1 MAEKVTKIPN
11 QNNINSVITA
21 QIENMADIVKVV
33 VKAATEGAIKYSSDT
48 VDKLKTYSDVV
59 ETLFSNKG
67 AVIVLTKAA
76 DTFQKLNGKDIKEE
90 NIKKGFKAVKM
101 MQSYIKDLVEN
112 LSELKSLPEI
122 NLTGITTIFENINS
136 LRAALEKDD
145 KNNKP
150 MWFKFFLLKL
160 EINRAVELIKEI
172 SNTKIDNDNI
182 SAAQTLT
189 ANIKNVYK
197 EFTSVLESFNEVNLK
212 DGNLYFAKLRLIKRI
227 IGRTIKSLN
236 NIDAEALKTLNK
248 NFGKKNNDLTGT
260 FDIIVNITESIS
272 KSTKSFITLWLFKK
286 IVIRGINAFGEILD
300 AITINLSER
309 KILGKKAI
317 ENIKNILEIVDTLVN
332 ISKKIIVLG
341 LLAAPVLLAVTLITF
356 VFLPSISLFIGT
368 LWLLSKTIRFVK
380 KGINKG
386 FKALSTIILSMLI
399 IGASLVGLALLAP
412 IFVASITLAIIPL
425 ILAIG
430 LFSLIIWGAFK
441 IIGKLSIG
449 TVPNILAFGLMIGIL
464 CGTLLLSGL
473 AILVAAKIAE
483 EVQVGFWKL
492 TGMILGM
499 VALTG
504 ILVLLGMGVAALTPF
519 ITTSMVGLGQMLGL
533 IGLILGIGLTIN
545 ILANVEVKSEDA
557 KEKTNEIVSAVNL
570 IRDELKSLE
579 GTKKE
584 WKQDKKVLKQVNR
597 TVKTIAKIAE
607 NLNSLQNITLD
618 QSTIISNVTSI
629 MLFTQK
635 LQDLMNKLLFGGTID
650 ETDNTETSGNFIT
663 RNLGSIFHKGAA
675 DRMRKEMK
683 SNKKV
688 LNKVDKVINKLV
700 GVGQSL
706 VSIGELKLTD
716 EFKTT
721 IETNIGEIFGF
732 IDYLEKKIYSFM
744 SSKTIK
750 SDQIIT
756 AEDVIGSSRKSKRQW
771 KKSGKALSKV
781 EATIA
786 TIYGITDTLNILKDF
801 KFVEGNGDIKGTKD
815 IIIGNVG
822 IMFGAV
828 EEIATIVNGKS
839 DNIKVKKND
848 IAKMMPLVDFV
859 KSINDGIKDLAASN
873 ETVVKNNID
882 NYIRLIDRL
891 SIVDIEAF
899 SPISKHI
906 NDINASID
914 SVGKINS
921 KQFESNIDNYVRFVD
936 KVNAVDVNKLE
947 TSAKMFEQ
955 MASFSNSIKG
965 DFEKLA
971 ESLGEK
977 LLPVLEELKE
987 VMSEIPDKLDDG
999 FQNTSASIA
1008 ATAAPVTRENVTAQV
1023 NRENKNLT
1031 TDEVDKIVTSRMNEK
1046 AKADANSVASKI
1058 DELISLFKGYGG
1070 EHAVVQ
1076 TI

>member
-11 QNNINSVITA
+11 QNDINSVITA
-21 QIENMADIVKVV
+21 RIENMTDIIKVV
-33 VKAATEGAIKYSSDT
+33 VKGATDSTIKYSADT
-48 VDKLKTYSDVV
+48 IDKLKIYSDIV
-59 ETLFSNKG
+59 ETLFSGKG
-67 AVIVLTKAA
+67 AVILLTKAA
-76 DTFQKLNGKDIKEE
+76 DIFQKLDGKNIKEE

-122 NLTGITTIFENINS
+122 NFTGITTIFENINS

-145 KNNKP
+145 KSNKP

-160 EINRAVELIKEI
+160 EINRVVKLIKEI
-172 SNTKIDNDNI
+172 SKIQIDNDNI
-182 SAAQTLT
+182 SATQALT
-189 ANIKNVYK
+189 TNIKNIYK
-197 EFTSVLESFNEVNLK
+197 EFTSVLESFNELQLK
-212 DGNLYFAKLRLIKRI
+212 DSAIYFVKLFVIKNI
-227 IGRTIKSLN
+227 IISTI
-236 NIDAEALKTLNK
+236 DFLNK
-248 NFGKKNNDLTGT
+248 INKDNLSKIDKNFIKKINNLTEI
-260 FDIIVNITESIS
+260 FNAISNITETIS
-272 KSTKSFITLWLFKK
+272 KSEKDLIKLWLFKK
-286 IVIRGINAFGEILD
+286 IVIRGINAFADIID
-300 AITINLSER
+300 SINTNLSDK
-309 KILGKKAI
+309 KISK
-317 ENIKNILEIVDTLVN
+317 TLVN
-332 ISKKIIVLG
+332 NLNNITECVNQLVSISKNIILLG
-341 LLAAPVLLAVTLITF
+341 LLSIPVLVSVIFITLSL
-356 VFLPSISLFIGT
+356 LPAIAIFIGSM
-368 LWLLSKTIRFVK
+368 LLLSKLIVTIKPGVDE
-380 KGINKG
+380 G
-386 FKALSTIILSMLI
+386 FNMLKSIIVSMLI
-399 IGASLVGLALLAP
+399 IGAALIGLALLAP
-412 IFVASITLAIIPL
+412 IFVASITWAIIPL

-449 TVPNILAFGLMIGIL
+449 AVPNILAFGLMIAIL
-464 CGTLLLSGL
+464 SGTLLLSGL

-504 ILVLLGMGVAALTPF
+504 ILVLLGMGIAALTPF
-519 ITTSMVGLGQMLGL
+519 IVTSMVGLGQMLGL

-545 ILANVEVKSEDA
+545 ILAAVEVKSEDA
-557 KEKTNEIVSAVNL
+557 KNKTNEIVGAVNL
-570 IRDELKSLE
+570 IRTELEALE

-584 WKQDKKVLKQVNR
+584 WKQDKRVLKQVNR

-607 NLNSLQNITLD
+607 NLNSLQNVTLD

-635 LQDLMNKLLFGGTID
+635 LQDLMNNFLFGND
-650 ETDNTETSGNFIT
+650 VESSENTNSDSNWLT

-675 DRMRKEMK
+675 ERMRKEMK

-732 IDYLEKKIYSFM
+732 INTLDTKIKEFM
-744 SSKTIK
+744 HTEAINSEE
-750 SDQIIT
+750 IID
-756 AEDVIGSSRKSKRQW
+756 AAKMSKRQW
-771 KKSGKALSKV
+771 RKSGKALSKV

-822 IMFGAV
+822 IVMDTV
-828 EEIATIVNGKS
+828 KEIAGVINGKNE
-839 DNIKVKKND
+839 DIKVNADD
-848 IAKMMPLVDFV
+848 ITKMMPLIDF
-859 KSINDGIKDLAASN
+859 INSLNIGFKDLASSN
-873 ETVVKNNID
+873 ETVVKNNVD

-891 SIVDIEAF
+891 SIVDIETF

-906 NDINASID
+906 NDLNTSID
-914 SVGKINS
+914 SIGNINS
-921 KQFESNIDNYVRFVD
+921 KQFGSNIDNYVRFVD
-936 KVNAVDVNKLE
+936 KVNTVEVSKLE
-947 TSAKMFEQ
+947 KSAQMFQQ
-955 MASFSNSIKG
+955 MANFSNSIKG
-965 DFEKLA
+965 NFEKLA
-971 ESLGEK
+971 ESINEDLM
-977 LLPVLEELKE
+977 PVLEELKE
-987 VMSEIPDKLDDG
+987 IMEKVPTAIEMNGANVSAAVASTTVAPTTTNVTKQVERENPGMDKKQVEQLV
-999 FQNTSASIA
+999 QARLKEHATSA
-1008 ATAAPVTRENVTAQV
+1008 
-1023 NRENKNLT
+1023 
-1031 TDEVDKIVTSRMNEK
+1031 
-1046 AKADANSVASKI
+1046 ANSTASKI
-1058 DELISLFKGYGG
+1058 DELISLLKGYSGD
-1070 EHAVVQ
+1070 HVVVQ

>member
-21 QIENMADIVKVV
+21 QIENITDIIKVV
-33 VKAATEGAIKYSSDT
+33 VKGATDGTIKYSDDT
-48 VDKLKTYSDVV
+48 IDKLKTYSDVV
-59 ETLFSNKG
+59 EILFSGKG
-67 AVIVLTKAA
+67 AVLVLTKAA
-76 DTFQKLNGKDIKEE
+76 DIFQKLDGKNIKEE

-145 KNNKP
+145 KNKRP

-160 EINRAVELIKEI
+160 EIKRAIELIKEI
-172 SNTKIDNDNI
+172 SKIKVNDKSI
-182 SAAQTLT
+182 SAAQALT
-189 ANIKNVYK
+189 ANIKNIYK
-197 EFTSVLESFNEVNLK
+197 EFTSVLESFNELQLK
-212 DGNLYFAKLRLIKRI
+212 DSVIYFVKLFVIKKI
-227 IGRTIKSLN
+227 IINTIDFLN
-236 NIDAEALKTLNK
+236 KINKDDLSKINK
-248 NFGKKNNDLTGT
+248 NFIKKINNLTEI
-260 FDIIVNITESIS
+260 FDAISNITETTS
-272 KSTKSFITLWLFKK
+272 KSEKDLIKLWLFKK
-286 IVIRGINAFGEILD
+286 IVIRGINAFADIID
-300 AITINLSER
+300 SINTNLSDK
-309 KILGKKAI
+309 KISK
-317 ENIKNILEIVDTLVN
+317 TLVN
-332 ISKKIIVLG
+332 NLNNITECINQLVSISKNIILLG
-341 LLAAPVLLAVTLITF
+341 LLSIPALVSVIFITLSLLPAIAIF
-356 VFLPSISLFIGT
+356 VGSV
-368 LWLLSKTIRFVK
+368 WLLSKLIVTIEPGVDE
-380 KGINKG
+380 G
-386 FKALSTIILSMLI
+386 FKTLKSIIVSMLV
-399 IGASLVGLALLAP
+399 IGAALIGLALLAP
-412 IFVASITLAIIPL
+412 IFVASITRAIIPL

-449 TVPNILAFGLMIGIL
+449 AVPNILAFGLMIAIL
-464 CGTLLLSGL
+464 SGTLLLSGL

-504 ILVLLGMGVAALTPF
+504 ILVLLGMCVAALTPF
-519 ITTSMVGLGQMLGL
+519 IATSMVGLGQILGL

-545 ILANVEVKSEDA
+545 ILAAVEVKSEDA
-557 KEKTNEIVSAVNL
+557 KDKTNEIVGAVNL
-570 IRDELKSLE
+570 IRTELEALE

-635 LQDLMNKLLFGGTID
+635 LQDLMNNFLFGND
-650 ETDNTETSGNFIT
+650 VESSENTNSDSNWLT
-663 RNLGSIFHKGAA
+663 RNLGSLFHKGAA
-675 DRMRKEMK
+675 YRMRKEMK
-683 SNKKV
+683 YNKKV

-732 IDYLEKKIYSFM
+732 INYLEGKIKEFM
-744 SSKTIK
+744 HTEAVDSEE
-750 SDQIIT
+750 IID
-756 AEDVIGSSRKSKRQW
+756 AAKMSKRQW

-801 KFVEGNGDIKGTKD
+801 EFVEGNGDIKGTKD

-822 IMFGAV
+822 IMFGVV

-839 DNIKVKKND
+839 DNIKVKQDD
-848 IAKMMPLVDFV
+848 IAKMMPLIDFV

-873 ETVVKNNID
+873 ETVVKNNVD

-891 SIVDIEAF
+891 SIVDIETF

-906 NDINASID
+906 NDLNTSID

-921 KQFESNIDNYVRFVD
+921 KQFGSNVDNYIRFID
-936 KVNAVDVNKLE
+936 KVNTVDVAKLE

-955 MASFSNSIKG
+955 MANFSNSIKG
-965 DFEKLA
+965 NFEKLA
-971 ESLGEK
+971 ESLSED
-977 LLPVLEELKE
+977 LMPILEELKE
-987 VMSEIPDKLDDG
+987 IMEKVPEKLDTG

-1008 ATAAPVTRENVTAQV
+1008 ATTVAPTTSNVTAQV
-1023 NRENKNLT
+1023 RRENPNMT
-1031 TDEVDKIVTSRMNEK
+1031 AEEVSRIVDSRMKEHASTN
-1046 AKADANSVASKI
+1046 ANSTVAKI
-1058 DELISLFKGYGG
+1058 DELLSLLRGFSG
-1070 EHAVVQ
+1070 EHVVVQ

>member
-11 QNNINSVITA
+11 QNDINSVITA
-21 QIENMADIVKVV
+21 RIENMTDIIKVV
-33 VKAATEGAIKYSSDT
+33 VKGATDSTIKYSADT
-48 VDKLKTYSDVV
+48 IDKLKIYSDIV
-59 ETLFSNKG
+59 ETLFSGKG
-67 AVIVLTKAA
+67 AVILLTKAA
-76 DTFQKLNGKDIKEE
+76 DIFQKLDGKNIKEE

-122 NLTGITTIFENINS
+122 NFTGITTIFENINS

-145 KNNKP
+145 KSNKP

-160 EINRAVELIKEI
+160 EINRAVKLIKEI
-172 SNTKIDNDNI
+172 SKIQIDNDNI
-182 SAAQTLT
+182 SATQALT
-189 ANIKNVYK
+189 TNIKNIYK
-197 EFTSVLESFNEVNLK
+197 EFTSVLESFNDLQLK
-212 DGNLYFAKLRLIKRI
+212 DSAIYFVKLFVIKNI
-227 IGRTIKSLN
+227 IISTI
-236 NIDAEALKTLNK
+236 DFLNK
-248 NFGKKNNDLTGT
+248 INKDNLSKIDKKFIKKINNLTEI
-260 FDIIVNITESIS
+260 FNAISNITETIS
-272 KSTKSFITLWLFKK
+272 KSEKDLIKLWLFKK
-286 IVIRGINAFGEILD
+286 IVIRGINAFADIID
-300 AITINLSER
+300 SINTNLSDK
-309 KILGKKAI
+309 KISK
-317 ENIKNILEIVDTLVN
+317 TLVN
-332 ISKKIIVLG
+332 NLNNITECVNQLVSISKNIILLG
-341 LLAAPVLLAVTLITF
+341 LLSIPVLVSVIFITLSL
-356 VFLPSISLFIGT
+356 LPAIAIFIGSM
-368 LWLLSKTIRFVK
+368 LLLSKLIVTIKPGVDE
-380 KGINKG
+380 G
-386 FKALSTIILSMLI
+386 FNMLKSIIVSMLI
-399 IGASLVGLALLAP
+399 IGAALIGLALLAP
-412 IFVASITLAIIPL
+412 IFVASITWAIIPL

-449 TVPNILAFGLMIGIL
+449 AVPNILAFGLMIAIL
-464 CGTLLLSGL
+464 SGTLLLSGL

-504 ILVLLGMGVAALTPF
+504 ILVLLGMGIAALTPF
-519 ITTSMVGLGQMLGL
+519 IVTSMVGLGQMLGL

-545 ILANVEVKSEDA
+545 ILAAVEVKSEDA
-557 KEKTNEIVSAVNL
+557 KNKTNEIVGAVNL
-570 IRDELKSLE
+570 IRTELEALE

-607 NLNSLQNITLD
+607 NLNSLQNVTLD

-635 LQDLMNKLLFGGTID
+635 LQDLMNNFLFGND
-650 ETDNTETSGNFIT
+650 VESSENTNSDSNWLT

-675 DRMRKEMK
+675 ERMRKEMK

-732 IDYLEKKIYSFM
+732 INTLDTKIKEFM
-744 SSKTIK
+744 HTEAVNSEE
-750 SDQIIT
+750 IID
-756 AEDVIGSSRKSKRQW
+756 AAKMSKRQW
-771 KKSGKALSKV
+771 RKSGKALSKV

-786 TIYGITDTLNILKDF
+786 TIFGITDTLNILKDF

-822 IMFGAV
+822 IVMDIV
-828 EEIATIVNGKS
+828 KEIAGVINGKNE
-839 DNIKVKKND
+839 DIKVNAND
-848 IAKMMPLVDFV
+848 ITKMMPLIDF
-859 KSINDGIKDLAASN
+859 INSLNIGFKDLAASN
-873 ETVVKNNID
+873 ETVVKNNVD

-891 SIVDIEAF
+891 SIVDIETF

-906 NDINASID
+906 NDLNTSID
-914 SVGKINS
+914 SIGNINS
-921 KQFESNIDNYVRFVD
+921 KQFGSNIDNYVRFVD
-936 KVNAVDVNKLE
+936 KVNTVEVSKLE
-947 TSAKMFEQ
+947 KSAQMFQQ
-955 MASFSNSIKG
+955 MANFSNSIKG
-965 DFEKLA
+965 NFEKLA
-971 ESLGEK
+971 ESINEDLM
-977 LLPVLEELKE
+977 PVLEELKE
-987 VMSEIPDKLDDG
+987 IMEKVPTAIEMNGANVSAAVASTTVAPTTTNVTKQVERENPGMDKKQVEQLV
-999 FQNTSASIA
+999 QARLKEHATSA
-1008 ATAAPVTRENVTAQV
+1008 
-1023 NRENKNLT
+1023 
-1031 TDEVDKIVTSRMNEK
+1031 
-1046 AKADANSVASKI
+1046 ANSTASKI
-1058 DELISLFKGYGG
+1058 DELISLLKGYSGD
-1070 EHAVVQ
+1070 HVVVQ

>member
-21 QIENMADIVKVV
+21 QIENMADIVKVA
-33 VKAATEGAIKYSSDT
+33 VKAAKDGAIKYSSDT
-48 VDKLKTYSDVV
+48 VDKLKTYSEVV

-67 AVIVLTKAA
+67 AVIILTKAA

-136 LRAALEKDD
+136 LRSALEKDD
-145 KNNKP
+145 KSNKP

-160 EINRAVELIKEI
+160 EIKRAIELIKEI
-172 SNTKIDNDNI
+172 SEIKVDNNSI
-182 SAAQTLT
+182 SAAQALT
-189 ANIKNVYK
+189 TNIKNIYK
-197 EFTSVLESFNEVNLK
+197 EFTTVLESFNEVNLK
-212 DGNLYFAKLRLIKRI
+212 DGHLYFVKLRLIKRI
-227 IGRTIKSLN
+227 IRRTVKSLN
-236 NIDAEALKTLNK
+236 KINVDELKTLNK
-248 NFGKKNNDLTGT
+248 NFGKKNNDLTEI
-260 FDIIVNITESIS
+260 FDIIVNVTNSIS
-272 KSTKSFITLWLFKK
+272 KSTKSFVTLRLFKK
-286 IVIRGINAFGEILD
+286 IVIKGIKAFGEILD
-300 AITINLSER
+300 EITKNLSER
-309 KILGKKAI
+309 KTLGKKTI
-317 ENIKNILEIVDTLVN
+317 ENIKKISEIVDTLVN

-341 LLAAPVLLAVTLITF
+341 LLAAPVLLAVALITF

-386 FKALSTIILSMLI
+386 FKTLSTIILSMLI
-399 IGASLVGLALLAP
+399 IGAAFVGLALLAP
-412 IFVASITLAIIPL
+412 IFMVSITMLIIPF

-449 TVPNILAFGLMIGIL
+449 TVPNILAFGLMIAIL
-464 CGTLLLSGL
+464 SGTLLISGL

-483 EVQVGFWKL
+483 EVKVGFWKL
-492 TGMILGM
+492 AGMILGM

-504 ILVLLGMGVAALTPF
+504 VLVLLGMGVAALTPF
-519 ITTSMVGLGQMLGL
+519 IASSMIGLGQMLGL
-533 IGLILGIGLTIN
+533 VGLILGIGLTIN

-557 KEKTNEIVSAVNL
+557 KTKTNEIVSAVNL

-579 GTKKE
+579 GSKKA
-584 WKQDKKVLKQVNR
+584 WRQDKKVLKHVNR

-607 NLNSLQNITLD
+607 NLNSV
-618 QSTIISNVTSI
+618 QSIKLYQDKIISNVTSI
-629 MLFTQK
+629 MKFTQT
-635 LQDLMNKLLFGGTID
+635 LQDLMNKLLFEGTID
-650 ETDNTETSGNFIT
+650 ASENADNGNWLT

-675 DRMRKEMK
+675 NRMRKEMK
-683 SNKKV
+683 FNKKV
-688 LNKVDKVINKLV
+688 LNKVDQVINKLV

-732 IDYLEKKIYSFM
+732 INILEGKIKEFM
-744 SSKTIK
+744 HT
-750 SDQIIT
+750 DAVDTEEIID
-756 AEDVIGSSRKSKRQW
+756 AAKMSKRQW
-771 KKSGKALSKV
+771 RKSGKALSKV
-781 EATIA
+781 EAAIA

-801 KFVEGNGDIKGTKD
+801 KFVEGKDGIKGTKE

-822 IMFGAV
+822 IVMDTV
-828 EEIATIVNGKS
+828 KEIAGVVNGKNE
-839 DNIKVKKND
+839 DIKVNADD
-848 IAKMMPLVDFV
+848 IAKMMPLVDF
-859 KSINDGIKDLAASN
+859 INSLNNGFKDLAASN
-873 ETVVKNNID
+873 ESVVKNNID

-891 SIVDIEAF
+891 SIVDIETF
-899 SPISKHI
+899 SSISKNI
-906 NDINASID
+906 NDLNTSVDSI
-914 SVGKINS
+914 GKINS
-921 KQFESNIDNYVRFVD
+921 KQFENNINNYVRFVD
-936 KVNAVDVNKLE
+936 KVNTVDVKKLE
-947 TSAKMFEQ
+947 TSANMFKQ
-955 MASFSNSIKG
+955 MARFSNSIKG

-977 LLPVLEELKE
+977 LVPVLENLREI
-987 VMSEIPDKLDDG
+987 MQEIPDKIETSS
-999 FQNTSASIA
+999 QNVSASVA
-1008 ATAAPVTRENVTAQV
+1008 ATAAPATRENVTAQV

-1031 TDEVDKIVTSRMNEK
+1031 SEEVDKIVATRMNEK
-1046 AKADANSVASKI
+1046 AKADANGLASKI
-1058 DELISLFKGYGG
+1058 DEVINLLSGKTTGTKGGLL
-1070 EHAVVQ
+1070 VQ
-1076 TI
+1076 LNN

>member
-21 QIENMADIVKVV
+21 QIENMTDIIKVV
-33 VKAATEGAIKYSSDT
+33 VKGATDGTIKYSDDT
-48 VDKLKTYSDVV
+48 IDKLKTYSDVV
-59 ETLFSNKG
+59 ETLFSGKG

-76 DTFQKLNGKDIKEE
+76 DIFQKLDGKNIKEE

-145 KNNKP
+145 KSNKP

-172 SNTKIDNDNI
+172 SKIQIDNDNI
-182 SAAQTLT
+182 SAAQALT
-189 ANIKNVYK
+189 TNIKNIYK
-197 EFTSVLESFNEVNLK
+197 EFTSVLESFNELQLK
-212 DGNLYFAKLRLIKRI
+212 DSAIYFVKLFVIKNI
-227 IGRTIKSLN
+227 IISTI
-236 NIDAEALKTLNK
+236 DFLNK
-248 NFGKKNNDLTGT
+248 IHKDDLSKIDKNFIKKINNLIEI
-260 FDIIVNITESIS
+260 FDAISNITETIS
-272 KSTKSFITLWLFKK
+272 KSIKNLVTLWLFKK
-286 IVIRGINAFGEILD
+286 IVIRGIIAFADIID
-300 AITINLSER
+300 SINTNLSDK
-309 KILGKKAI
+309 KISK
-317 ENIKNILEIVDTLVN
+317 TLVN
-332 ISKKIIVLG
+332 NLNNITECVEQLVSISKNIILLG
-341 LLAAPVLLAVTLITF
+341 LLAIPALISAIFITLSLLPAIAIF
-356 VFLPSISLFIGT
+356 VGSV
-368 LWLLSKTIRFVK
+368 WLLSKLIVK
-380 KGINKG
+380 IEPGVDEGVNMLK
-386 FKALSTIILSMLI
+386 SIIVSMLI
-399 IGASLVGLALLAP
+399 IGAAIIGLALLAP
-412 IFVASITLAIIPL
+412 IFIASITWAIIPF

-449 TVPNILAFGLMIGIL
+449 TVPNISAFGLMIVIL

-519 ITTSMVGLGQMLGL
+519 IVTSMVGLGQMLGL

-557 KEKTNEIVSAVNL
+557 KDKTNEIVSAVNL

-618 QSTIISNVTSI
+618 QPTIISNVTSI

-635 LQDLMNKLLFGGTID
+635 LQDLMNNFLFGNDVESSENTNS
-650 ETDNTETSGNFIT
+650 DNNWLT

-700 GVGQSL
+700 VIGQSL

-732 IDYLEKKIYSFM
+732 INTLDIKIKEFMHTEAVDPEK
-744 SSKTIK
+744 
-750 SDQIIT
+750 
-756 AEDVIGSSRKSKRQW
+756 VIDAAKMSKRQW

-822 IMFGAV
+822 IVMDTV
-828 EEIATIVNGKS
+828 KEIAGVVNGKNE
-839 DNIKVKKND
+839 DIKVNADD
-848 IAKMMPLVDFV
+848 ITKMMPLVDF
-859 KSINDGIKDLAASN
+859 INSLNTGFKDLASSN
-873 ETVVKNNID
+873 ETAVKNNVD

-891 SIVDIEAF
+891 SIVDIETF
-899 SPISKHI
+899 SPISKYI
-906 NDINASID
+906 NDINTSID

-936 KVNAVDVNKLE
+936 KVNAVDVAKLE

-955 MASFSNSIKG
+955 MANFSNSIKG
-965 DFEKLA
+965 NFEKLA
-971 ESLGEK
+971 ESLSED
-977 LLPVLEELKE
+977 LMPILEELKE
-987 VMSEIPDKLDDG
+987 IMEKVPTAIETNGANVSAAVASTTVAPTTANVTKQVERENPGMDKKQVEQLV
-999 FQNTSASIA
+999 QTRLKEHATSA
-1008 ATAAPVTRENVTAQV
+1008 
-1023 NRENKNLT
+1023 
-1031 TDEVDKIVTSRMNEK
+1031 
-1046 AKADANSVASKI
+1046 ANSTASKI
-1058 DELISLFKGYGG
+1058 DELISLLKGYSG
-1070 EHAVVQ
+1070 EHVVVQ